1 MSLIAP
7 VTPDGKLDISE
18 TSQETEKERKAGSS
32 LDKEDFLLLLVTQM
46 KYQDPL
52 EPADNTEFV
61 AQLAQF
67 SELEQ
72 MQNLNQVTTNTSAY
86 TLVGKEVYIEQTSGI
101 GSVTRVQG
109 RVEYV
114 TLQNGKAYVSVD
126 GELYSYDDIV
136 QVIDQAYLIS
146 QYQPSVKKQS
156 LTFLH
161 WDAQNLEIKGVS
173 LGSNGYQATS
183 LAIVLMA
190 KDGSTTTIPAEALS
204 YENGTVTIKKD
215 ALAGVYAGDYIV
227 AFVFDDANGTVDYES
242 VTLTVKGNAT
252 VSNDNNNGTDNDT
265 DNNTS
270 DDNSGT
276 GENGDNTTV

>member
-7 VTPDGKLDISE
+7 VTPDGKLDIPE
-18 TSQETEKERKAGSS
+18 TSQEDEKERKTGSS

-86 TLVGKEVYIEQTSGI
+86 TLVGKEVYIEQTSGT

-114 TLQNGKAYVSVD
+114 TLQNGKAFVSID

-146 QYQPSVKKQS
+146 QYLPTVKQQNLS
-156 LTFLH
+156 FIH
-161 WDAQNLEIKGVS
+161 HDAQDLEVKGVN

-190 KDGSTTTIPAEALS
+190 KDGSTLTIPSDALS
-204 YENGTVTIKKD
+204 YKDGTLTIKKE
-215 ALAGVYAGDYIV
+215 ALASVYAGEYIV
-227 AFVFDDANGTVDYES
+227 AFVFNDANETVDYES
-242 VTLTVKGNAT
+242 VTLTVTGNRTAT
-252 VSNDNNNGTDNDT
+252 TPEFSAPGISNPGDGSGSTDGD
-265 DNNTS
+265 S
-270 DDNSGT
+270 DK
-276 GENGDNTTV
+276 E